1 MSKAEVY
8 SKTIDR
14 ECLAGGQSPCMTL
27 CFLPVRLL
35 EICPCYAHISLSAP
49 GKDDCQSRW
58 GMPPPCPR
66 REAGSPCFGEC
77 ICRLFSILCLLSI
90 LWGPFYT
97 SLPRFSQMAALPSG
111 DGCSATQ
118 MLFIYLFCHFKSNN
132 TEKGIEWDK
141 CLLHPR
147 KKKGTC
153 QFPTCVFLRLRRLS
167 QSVAPLLKASS
178 HSFAA
183 RRLLFSEKLGFRNFI
198 SKEMSELYGSAGA
211 IYMLHLGNFPLLMV
225 RLTTALWQPVAEIH
239 EGLWRSSVRYDSAP
253 GGSSMGLKYMYC
265 VDVPKALHV
274 TLNLCMKLK
283 SVAISFLGT
292 SFKGIVINPILTV
305 LSEPR
310 ISY

>member
-1 MSKAEVY
+1 MHLQV
-8 SKTIDR
+8 I
-14 ECLAGGQSPCMTL
+14 
-27 CFLPVRLL
+27 F
-35 EICPCYAHISLSAP
+35 H
-49 GKDDCQSRW
+49 
-58 GMPPPCPR
+58 
-66 REAGSPCFGEC
+66 
-77 ICRLFSILCLLSI
+77 
-90 LWGPFYT
+90 
-97 SLPRFSQMAALPSG
+97 SLPLEHSLGALLHFTSKIFP
-111 DGCSATQ
+111 DGCSAIWRWLLCNPDVVY
-118 MLFIYLFCHFKSNN
+118 LFICHFKSNN

-153 QFPTCVFLRLRRLS
+153 QFPTCAFLRLRRLS

-198 SKEMSELYGSAGA
+198 SKEMSALYGSAGA
-211 IYMLHLGNFPLLMV
+211 IYILHLGNFPLLMV

-292 SFKGIVINPILTV
+292 SFKGIVINPVLTV